1 MQVGGFKEQNYD
13 EHLHDV
19 YQGDILSPFLSNIYL
34 NEMDI
39 FLEKKEI
46 NFVRYIVN
54 KQAKLLLGTYGDR
67 VNYSVFEIELSEA
80 KREKLLHEIELKK
93 LINKKYDSLRFYH
106 LCENCVPKSF
116 DVGNREDP
124 FEEQVLYV

>member
-1 MQVGGFKEQNYD
+1 MKYVVTYD
-13 EHLHDV
+13 ITNDKRRTK
-19 YQGDILSPFLSNIYL
+19 LS
-34 NEMDI
+34 D
-39 FLEKKEI
+39 
-46 NFVRYIVN
+46 
-54 KQAKLLLGTYGDR
+54 LLGTYGSR
-67 VNYSVFEIELSEA
+67 VNYSVFEIELSET
-80 KREKLLHEIELKK
+80 KREKLLLEIELKK

>member
-1 MQVGGFKEQNYD
+1 MKYVVTYD
-13 EHLHDV
+13 ISNDKRRTK
-19 YQGDILSPFLSNIYL
+19 LS
-34 NEMDI
+34 D
-39 FLEKKEI
+39 
-46 NFVRYIVN
+46 
-54 KQAKLLLGTYGDR
+54 LLGSYGNR